1 MRRTG
6 DPLNGLGMRSSCI
19 IAPPVYAYGQ
29 WERPP
34 VRRFASRCCIG
45 QNLSLAPA
53 FKSRNIQKAAA
64 FFLLLFLALLW
75 VAPGRDSLQAAS
87 LNIDFGPAGEEGALG
102 PLQLLVFLSLITL
115 APSILIMMTSFTRII
130 IVFSFLKNA
139 LGAQAPPNQVVV
151 GVALFLS
158 FFIMWPVG
166 VEINDK
172 AVTPYLEGELTQAQC
187 LEEMALPIKVFMLK
201 QMKPQELNLFLS
213 IADESSLVEEVTPES
228 LTSLGLHIVI
238 PAFIL
243 SELKRS
249 FVIGFLIFIPFLVID
264 VIVAS
269 TLMSMGMVMLPPSMI
284 SLPFK
289 LMLFVVVD
297 GWSLVMETL
306 VKSFRW

>member
-1 MRRTG
+1 M
-6 DPLNGLGMRSSCI
+6 
-19 IAPPVYAYGQ
+19 
-29 WERPP
+29 
-34 VRRFASRCCIG
+34 
-45 QNLSLAPA
+45 
-53 FKSRNIQKAAA
+53 KATV
-64 FFLLLFLALLW
+64 FLLVLFLILAW
-75 VAPGRDSLQAAS
+75 AIPGFDSLQAAS
-87 LNIDFGPAGEEGALG
+87 LNIDLGPAGEEGALG

-130 IVFSFLKNA
+130 IVFSFLRNA
-139 LGAQAPPNQVVV
+139 LGAQAPPSQVIV
-151 GVALFLS
+151 GLALFLS

-166 VEINDK
+166 AEINEN
-172 AVTPYLEGELTQAQC
+172 AVQPYINGTLSQAETLQNIGDP
-187 LEEMALPIKVFMLK
+187 LKVFMLK
-201 QMKPQELNLFLS
+201 QTKPAELNLFLS
-213 IADESSLVEEVTPES
+213 LGDE
-228 LTSLGLHIVI
+228 TSLANDVTTENLTNLGMQIVI

-243 SELKRS
+243 SELKRA

-297 GWSLVMETL
+297 GWSLIMETL